1 MSTLHTYLPQDRWQ
15 ALVRGETLPDRTQGS
30 ALFADISGF
39 TALTETLVEHVG
51 ARRGT
56 EEVSRQVNAV
66 YDALI
71 GEIERYGGSVISFAG
86 DAVICWFDGQL
97 QETAVR
103 SVNSARAMQ
112 SAMVQFPG
120 LRLKVA
126 IASGPARRFVVGDPD
141 IQCLDALA
149 GVTVTRTA
157 TGEHLA
163 KPGDVLVDEETAR
176 AAGGA
181 LAIAEWRL
189 AEESG
194 ERFGVLAP
202 AAGEQGSVEFIP
214 FPVSDHPVSTDH
226 ATLRPYL
233 LSTIYRAR
241 AVRARFLPDR
251 GSTVRGAVC
260 APGRDRLRLR

>member
-1 MSTLHTYLPQDRWQ
+1 M
-15 ALVRGETLPDRTQGS
+15 
-30 ALFADISGF
+30 
-39 TALTETLVEHVG
+39 
-51 ARRGT
+51 ARCRGT
-56 EEVSRQVNAV
+56 EELSRQVNAV

-103 SVNSARAMQ
+103 SVDSARAMQ

-126 IASGPARRFVVGDPD
+126 IASGPARRFVVGDPA

-176 AAGGA
+176 AAGDE
-181 LAIAEWRL
+181 LLISEWRTT
-189 AEESG
+189 EDSG
-194 ERFGVLAP
+194 ERFGVLASAGSAQRAADSRPIP
-202 AAGEQGSVEFIP
+202 AVNDPESCRHRDAAP
-214 FPVSDHPVSTDH
+214 LP
-226 ATLRPYL
+226 
-233 LSTIYRAR
+233 AR
-241 AVRARFLPDR
+241 QHLP
-251 GSTVRGAVC
+251 A
-260 APGRDRLRLR
+260 